1 MKLDF
6 NKDLDHLDGD
16 FKSVLVNILRNSDSA
31 KDAMEAATLEKL
43 VQEIAY
49 SDEGIEVT
57 QNALD
62 VLEKNVNRIMQD
74 EGSSI
79 PNVISGAIGQ
89 IIQEGRGKLDG
100 DN

>member
-1 MKLDF
+1 MKLNF

-31 KDAMEAATLEKL
+31 EDVMEAATLEKL

-49 SDEGIEVT
+49 ADEAVEVT

-62 VLEKNVNRIMQD
+62 VLEKNVNRIIKNED
-74 EGSSI
+74 SSI
-79 PNVISGAIGQ
+79 PNAISGAIGQ
-89 IIQEGRGKLDG
+89 IIQEGREKLDG